1 MLRTPPYE
9 RKLSPLRQFDYLLA
23 TNVMGW
29 EQWQGDWYTPWDPSD
44 QSRKYRYES
53 GMWRPTEC
61 AQCAELVW
69 IKCLV
74 KAHHMGYKITQE
86 AKDGKF
92 HINGDHPVAKRLL
105 VVDVRLDMAI
115 CRFAAI
121 LFDFTPPDPYT
132 RP

>member
-1 MLRTPPYE
+1 MLQTPPYE
-9 RKLSPLRQFDYLLA
+9 QKLTPLRQFDCLLA
-23 TNVMGW
+23 TKVMGW
-29 EQWQGDWYTPWDPSD
+29 EQWQGDWYTAWDARD
-44 QSRKYRYES
+44 QSRKYRYDT
-53 GMWRPTEC
+53 GLWRPTEC

-74 KAHHMGYKITQE
+74 KAHDMGYQITQE

-115 CRFAAI
+115 CRFAAL
-121 LFDFTPPDPYT
+121 LFDFTPPEPYT